1 MAAAIGGV
9 KPFLSAR
16 STSAPAPSR
25 RCAVFQSCCDVAISN
40 GVRPWVSCPFGST
53 WSIRHNSMSESRWIV
68 TARTSSLGE
77 MEMRAGGSGPSAV
90 AQNNIKST
98 TPIRK
103 TNRLLNTRICR
114 VGPDIIQAVSST
126 VIGAGLNC
134 EPTFEQAGIGRI
146 QLNVACSVLS
156 NFQPMR
162 LSILTLCVALST
174 SFAAQPEAVPTSTV
188 PAAVAEA
195 GKDVVH
201 QLNNAFAKVFETVA
215 PSVVIIEVSKKN
227 DIAESSPLDD
237 LFFQGAPDD
246 NNQRRNPGGPRP
258 IQSEGSG
265 FIVRPDG
272 YIFTNFH
279 VVEGADKI
287 DVKLRDGRNFS
298 GRVVGTDEKTDIAV
312 VKIDAKD
319 LPVVQL
325 GDSDAVRVGQ
335 FAFAIGAPF
344 KLDYTF
350 TYGVVSGK
358 GRSKLLQTGAY
369 SISDYLQTD
378 ASINPGN
385 SGGPLCDIDGKVI
398 GMNTLI
404 NGLNRGLGF
413 AIPSNLAN
421 EIGQQLVA
429 GKKIARPWLGI
440 RIESVGDNPNT
451 RDLLKGIDKGV
462 VVRTIEA
469 DAPANKSD
477 LRPFDVITK
486 VDGTPVTTDTQ
497 LQREIL
503 KKKIGQAV
511 KLTVWRKGQTIEIPV
526 TTGELPN
533 EIARASNEIV
543 PREQGRPEDAGKL
556 GLQVQDI
563 TKEMAERLR
572 LGDAHGVIVT
582 DVADNSIAA
591 AQGIEREDVITEVDG
606 KPVKDVRSFREALTK
621 ADPKRGVLFYLD
633 RQGSKTFAVLKA
645 NGQ

>member
-1 MAAAIGGV
+1 V
-9 KPFLSAR
+9 R
-16 STSAPAPSR
+16 S
-25 RCAVFQSCCDVAISN
+25 
-40 GVRPWVSCPFGST
+40 
-53 WSIRHNSMSESRWIV
+53 
-68 TARTSSLGE
+68 
-77 MEMRAGGSGPSAV
+77 
-90 AQNNIKST
+90 
-98 TPIRK
+98 
-103 TNRLLNTRICR
+103 
-114 VGPDIIQAVSST
+114 
-126 VIGAGLNC
+126 
-134 EPTFEQAGIGRI
+134 
-146 QLNVACSVLS
+146 
-156 NFQPMR
+156 
-162 LSILTLCVALST
+162 
-174 SFAAQPEAVPTSTV
+174 
-188 PAAVAEA
+188 
-195 GKDVVH
+195 
-201 QLNNAFAKVFETVA
+201 
-215 PSVVIIEVSKKN
+215 
-227 DIAESSPLDD
+227 
-237 LFFQGAPDD
+237 
-246 NNQRRNPGGPRP
+246 
-258 IQSEGSG
+258 
-265 FIVRPDG
+265 DG

-279 VVEGADKI
+279 VVEGSEHV
-287 DVKLRDGRNFS
+287 DVKLKDGREFPAK
-298 GRVVGTDEKTDIAV
+298 VVGTDEKTDIAV
-312 VKIDAKD
+312 IKIDAKD
-319 LPVVQL
+319 LPVVKM

-358 GRSKLLQTGAY
+358 GRSKLFTNGGY
-369 SISDYLQTD
+369 SISDYIQTD

-440 RIESVGDNPNT
+440 RIESVSDNPNT

-543 PREQGRPEDAGKL
+543 PREQGRPEDVGKL

-563 TKEMAERLR
+563 TKEISERLH
-572 LGDAHGVIVT
+572 LGDARGVIVT

-606 KPVKDVRSFREALTK
+606 KPVTNVRSFREALSK
-621 ADPKRGVLFYLD
+621 ADPKRGVLLYLD

-645 NGQ
+645 DSQ